1 MNNKNFYIT
10 TTLPYVNADPHVG
23 FAMEIIRAD
32 VIARAKKKQG
42 YEVFFNTGTDE
53 HGIKILQKAEAEGK
67 DVKAYVD
74 EYAEKFKGLKE
85 SLGLSSEIH
94 FIRTTDKTHEN
105 SAQEFWKRCSDNG
118 YIYKKNYQ
126 VKYCV
131 GCELEKTDSELND
144 QGECEFHPGNKLE
157 LIDEEN
163 YFFKFSAF
171 QQELLALYNGR
182 PDFVL
187 PESRFNE
194 IRAFVERGLNDFSIS
209 RLKSKMPWGI
219 SVPGD
224 DTQVMY
230 VWFDALVNYIS
241 TLGWPTNN
249 EQFEKFWPGIQ
260 ICGKDNLRQ
269 QSAMWQAMLL
279 SVNLPP
285 SEKILVNGFIN
296 IDGQKMSKSLGNI
309 INPYDLVKEYGT
321 DAVRIFLLKE
331 LSQWEDSDMTLARF
345 KSAYNSNLANGL
357 GNLASRLNKMSVTY
371 FDGNL
376 DEGDFLLFPLKM
388 SVDYGVST
396 TNREGDSLSAY
407 IHTIREKYQKAIES
421 YDLTIASG
429 YVWELIGTI
438 DKYIQDYE
446 PFKMVKVDEAGT
458 KKFLWNASFGLM
470 HVALMLEPFM
480 PETAQKV
487 LKMLGQA
494 QGQNVPEKPVFAS
507 QALQNGLF
515 MRKE

>member
-1 MNNKNFYIT
+1 MEKKTFYIT

-32 VIARAKKKQG
+32 VIARAKKKAG

-53 HGIKILQKAEAEGK
+53 HGIKILQKAQSEGK
-67 DVKAYVD
+67 DVKVYVD
-74 EYAEKFKGLKE
+74 EYAEKFRGLKE
-85 SLGLSSEIH
+85 SLGILDEVH
-94 FIRTTDKTHEN
+94 FIRTTDTHHEKA
-105 SAQEFWKRCSDNG
+105 AQEFWKRCAENG

-131 GCELEKTDSELND
+131 GCELEKTDSELNE
-144 QGECEFHPGNKLE
+144 QGECPLHPGKELE

-187 PESRFNE
+187 PEGRFNE
-194 IRAFVERGLNDFSIS
+194 IRAFVERGLEDFSIS

-219 SVPGD
+219 TVPGD

-241 TLGWPTNN
+241 TLGWPDNK
-249 EQFEKFWPGIQ
+249 ESFEAYWPGIQ

-285 SEKILVNGFIN
+285 SERILVNGFITVG
-296 IDGQKMSKSLGNI
+296 GQKMSKSIGNV

-321 DAVRIFLLKE
+321 EATRLFLLKE
-331 LSQWEDSDMTLARF
+331 LSQWEDSDMTLERF

-357 GNLASRLNKMSVTY
+357 GNLVSRLNKMSLSY
-371 FDGNL
+371 FGGNL
-376 DEGDFLLFPLKM
+376 REGDFVSFPLKM
-388 SVDYGVST
+388 SFDYGVNT
-396 TNREGDSLSAY
+396 TTSDGQSMNAY
-407 IHTIREKYQKAIES
+407 IHTLKEKYTDALS
-421 YDLTIASG
+421 RYDITLASC

-446 PFKMVKVDEAGT
+446 PFKMVKTDEKGT
-458 KKFLWNASFGLM
+458 ESFLWNACYGLM
-470 HVALMLEPFM
+470 HVADLLEPLM
-480 PETAQKV
+480 PETSKRIFDT
-487 LKMLGQA
+487 LGIEYVQ
-494 QGQNVPEKPVFAS
+494 EKPIFAHKELS
-507 QALQNGLF
+507 AGLF